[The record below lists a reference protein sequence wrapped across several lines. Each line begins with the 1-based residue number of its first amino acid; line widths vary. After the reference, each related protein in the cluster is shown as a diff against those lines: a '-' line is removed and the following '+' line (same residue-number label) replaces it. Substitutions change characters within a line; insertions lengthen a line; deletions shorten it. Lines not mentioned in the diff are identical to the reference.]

1 MLVHQRVHGTR
12 FHMVPRNFSA
22 LTAKWRKM
30 ESSSLRD
37 SVPTPQPS
45 KHGLG
50 FMKDPQYILWWTNIA
65 MENGPFIDGFPI
77 KKIVIFHGYVS
88 LPECISAF
96 SIGKRSK
103 QQQNRTIIW
112 PWVKIHWCLD
122 LTLTYSH
129 KSVIEFPPETWYT
142 KVDHRWPNFGGSTFK
157 TDRSIYPLV
166 NKQKTIENGHWNSGI
181 SH

>member
-1 MLVHQRVHGTR
+1 
-12 FHMVPRNFSA
+12 MV
-22 LTAKWRKM
+22 
-30 ESSSLRD
+30 RD
-37 SVPTPQPS
+37 STWFQEISQPWLPS
-45 KHGLG
+45 GARWRAARWGTVCHSSAIETWLG

-77 KKIVIFHGYVS
+77 KKIGIFHGYVS

-142 KVDHRWPNFGGSTFK
+142 KVDHRWPNFGGQPSRRTAVSTLWSTNKRLLK
-157 TDRSIYPLV
+157 TATEIVEFPI
-166 NKQKTIENGHWNSGI
+166 KNGDVP
-181 SH
+181 